1 MSRPLDGIRV
11 LDLSRVLAGPWC
23 TQLLADLGADVIKI
37 ERPGEGDETRQWG
50 PPWGIPAGGGAREAA
65 YYLCANRGKRSAAI
79 DLATPEGANV
89 IRKLA
94 GRADVLVENFKTGG
108 LAKYGLDYA
117 SLRERH
123 PRLVYC
129 SITGFGQDGPYAGR
143 AGYDFVIQGM
153 GGLMSVTGEPEG
165 EPMKVG
171 VAVTD
176 LFTGLYA
183 ANAIQAALLHRQ
195 VTGQG
200 QHIDVA
206 MLDVQLAVMA
216 NQSLNY
222 LMSGRNPSRPGNAH
236 PNIVPY
242 QSFRT
247 ADGAM
252 TIAVGNDAQF
262 ARLCA
267 ALELPEVADDPRH
280 ARNEGRVAHRQELVQ
295 ALQARLLERP
305 TAFWLERLEARGI
318 PAGPINTLQ
327 QAFADP
333 QVVHRGLRI
342 DLPHPTLGSA
352 PGVRCPLRMSGA
364 EVGAGTAPPP
374 LGWHTA
380 EILAELEGMD
390 AAENPGK
397 SDTD

>member
-37 ERPGEGDETRQWG
+37 ERPVEGDETRQWG
-50 PPWGIPAGGGAREAA
+50 PPWGVPAGGGAREAA

-79 DLATPEGANV
+79 DLATPEGAAV
-89 IRKLA
+89 IRALA
-94 GRADVLVENFKTGG
+94 AKADVLVENFKTGG

-117 SLRERH
+117 SLREGN

-153 GGLMSVTGEPEG
+153 GGLMSVTGVPDG

-183 ANAIQAALLHRQ
+183 ANAIQAALLHRHA
-195 VTGQG
+195 TGLG
-200 QHIDVA
+200 QHLDIA

-216 NQSLNY
+216 NQSLNF
-222 LMSGRNPSRPGNAH
+222 LMSGRDPVRPGNAH

-242 QSFRT
+242 QAFRT

-252 TIAVGNDAQF
+252 TIAVGNDQQF
-262 ARLCA
+262 ARLCE
-267 ALELPEVADDPRH
+267 ALELPQVAGDARY
-280 ARNEGRVAHRQELVQ
+280 ARNEGRVAHRQELVGQ
-295 ALQARLLERP
+295 LQHRLLEHP
-305 TAFWLERLEARGI
+305 TAHWLQRLEPRSV
-318 PAGPINTLQ
+318 PAGPINTLS

-333 QVVHRGLRI
+333 QVVHRELRV
-342 DLPHPTLGSA
+342 DLPHPTLGTA
-352 PGVRCPLRMSGA
+352 PGVRCPVRMSGA
-364 EVGAGTAPPP
+364 EVGATTAPPP
-374 LGWHTA
+374 LGWNTA
-380 EILAELEGMD
+380 EILGEIGID
-390 AAENPGK
+390 
-397 SDTD
+397 